1 MACSFTA
8 RISVRKRETV
18 KKRGISRG
26 GVSLMQPLIAH
37 FGEAFAL
44 ACKGK
49 LKPMGSSL
57 DVTLDGSLQAS

>member
-1 MACSFTA
+1 M
-8 RISVRKRETV
+8 
-18 KKRGISRG
+18 
-26 GVSLMQPLIAH
+26 SLMQPLIAH